1 MFGRIKAL
9 FIDNEKKAFSIYKKR
24 YFTNSF
30 VNGNCRTEK
39 QYEASITRFYHTIEK
54 GLAYLNY
61 RPGFGHDVMDILISE
76 MEEYSKRYDIEKFFY
91 KTALSTLFAYI
102 KKNKENGGGVDEKL
116 KNRIKSLPGERNN
129 EGGCFVFKPLKKVS
143 DINFEEMVKNRH
155 SMRHFSTTPLNLEL
169 VEKAVNLAQYTPSA
183 CNRQGWHTYIINDK
197 NVIEKVLN
205 NQNGNR
211 GFGQEFD
218 KLLVVTGDLQYFNRD
233 REVFQVFID
242 GGMYA
247 MRVLDSLCYYGIAT
261 CPLSASLFPHQEK
274 NVREILKLTDSEV
287 LIMFIGIGNYPDIC
301 QTTKSQRHEPYT
313 VVI

>member
-102 KKNKENGGGVDEKL
+102 KKNKENGGGC
-116 KNRIKSLPGERNN
+116 G
-129 EGGCFVFKPLKKVS
+129 
-143 DINFEEMVKNRH
+143 
-155 SMRHFSTTPLNLEL
+155 
-169 VEKAVNLAQYTPSA
+169 
-183 CNRQGWHTYIINDK
+183 
-197 NVIEKVLN
+197 
-205 NQNGNR
+205 
-211 GFGQEFD
+211 
-218 KLLVVTGDLQYFNRD
+218 
-233 REVFQVFID
+233 
-242 GGMYA
+242 
-247 MRVLDSLCYYGIAT
+247 
-261 CPLSASLFPHQEK
+261 
-274 NVREILKLTDSEV
+274 
-287 LIMFIGIGNYPDIC
+287 
-301 QTTKSQRHEPYT
+301 
-313 VVI
+313 